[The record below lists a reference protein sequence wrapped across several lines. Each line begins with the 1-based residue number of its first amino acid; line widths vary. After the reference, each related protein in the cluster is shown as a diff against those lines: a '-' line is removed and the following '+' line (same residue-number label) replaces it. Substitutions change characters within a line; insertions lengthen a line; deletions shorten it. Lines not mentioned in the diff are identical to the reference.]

1 MDYNVYDKDYYV
13 NGPQSGKSLY
23 ENYSWKPDLTIPFAR
38 RIADYL
44 GIDEDDTIC
53 DFGCARGYLVKAFK
67 QLGYRAFGFDV
78 SDWAISNADAEV
90 ANRVWLIR
98 SGTTGV
104 NNFEAS
110 AKKFDFVIAKDVLE
124 HIPDEELARTID
136 TLMSKARKAV
146 FVVVPLS
153 PKDGEPYVVPEYEQ
167 DATHVQRRTLG
178 WWAKALTRPG
188 FCVGACHLVPGIK
201 QNYAMWHEGNGFLVC
216 RREVQL

>member
-1 MDYNVYDKDYYV
+1 MDSSVFDEDYYIR
-13 NGPQSGKSLY
+13 GKESGKSLY
-23 ENYSWKPDLTIPFAR
+23 ERYRWLPELTLPFAR

-44 GIDEDDTIC
+44 NIDEDDTIC

-78 SDWAISNADAEV
+78 SDWAIKNVDQEV
-90 ANRVWLIR
+90 AGRCWLIHK
-98 SGTTGV
+98 GTTGV
-104 NNFEAS
+104 TNFEAS
-110 AKKFDFVIAKDVLE
+110 SKKFDFVIAKDVLE
-124 HIPDEELARTID
+124 HICDEELTRTID

-178 WWAKALTRPG
+178 WWVKTLTRPG
-188 FCVGACHLVPGIK
+188 FCVSACHLVPGIK
-201 QNYAMWHEGNGFLVC
+201 QNYAHYHEGNGFITC